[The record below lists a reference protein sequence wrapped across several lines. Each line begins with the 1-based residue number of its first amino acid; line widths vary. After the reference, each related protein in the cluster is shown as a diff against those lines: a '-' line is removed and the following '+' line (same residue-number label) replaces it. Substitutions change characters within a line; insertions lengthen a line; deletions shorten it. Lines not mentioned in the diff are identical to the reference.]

1 MDKHLVQPLVSLVME
16 DRFYAD
22 DRAEFALSSMVTM
35 IMILLF
41 SSIIAGMTL
50 MMIEKAFSESKSQS
64 VEQSETLNS
73 VPYVLAFEIQT
84 IDPVDNTNDQ
94 LYIAFKFPYASSN
107 IEDTTVKWA
116 LMGDDGNTAGHPT
129 NNMLDFSAGDFD
141 LATQITGTGADQNAL
156 TEFEQGV
163 YYHIVLDLTNP
174 NGNGAYDLR
183 EDYGGTLIIAI
194 ENGRTTELDFFVPSG
209 ATSGYDLMS

>member
-1 MDKHLVQPLVSLVME
+1 ME

-94 LYIAFKFPYASSN
+94 LYNCEMGPY
-107 IEDTTVKWA
+107 
-116 LMGDDGNTAGHPT
+116 G
-129 NNMLDFSAGDFD
+129 
-141 LATQITGTGADQNAL
+141 
-156 TEFEQGV
+156 
-163 YYHIVLDLTNP
+163 
-174 NGNGAYDLR
+174 
-183 EDYGGTLIIAI
+183 
-194 ENGRTTELDFFVPSG
+194 
-209 ATSGYDLMS
+209 